1 MYVPTSYKCCLFSV
15 QKVVR
20 LDGSYFLGFLALF
33 IGLYGL
39 GGQLRDFR
47 AQRTAIFG
55 TKAIKDARLVQVEQR
70 IDN

>member
-1 MYVPTSYKCCLFSV
+1 MYVPTFYKCCSFSF

-20 LDGSYFLGFLALF
+20 LDGSYFVGCLALF

-39 GGQLRDFR
+39 GGQLQDFR
-47 AQRTAIFG
+47 AQRTASFG
-55 TKAIKDARLVQVEQR
+55 TKAIKNARLVQIEQR